1 MRLLKVAFVALL
13 SFTFLCSLSFLREYP
28 KVKVADGYVQIDKVS
43 ETSIYLEVF
52 VYNASTEYVS
62 GIVTVM
68 RAGNL
73 SDNQKVIKIGP
84 GKIESVVFPK
94 EEKNKIVTW
103 EEIKLHSFFKTR

>member
-73 SDNQKVIKIGP
+73 SDNQKVIKIGS
-84 GKIESVVFPK
+84 GKIESVLFPK